1 MKDYVVKF
9 DEEEVL
15 EGTLDEC
22 SSFING
28 FFKCIRAI
36 NEASD
41 TVETTMVV
49 CKVLRTNIDIV
60 RKENK

>member
-1 MKDYVVKF
+1 MRDYMVMF
-9 DEEEVL
+9 DNEKVL

-28 FFKCIRAI
+28 FFKCVRAI

-41 TVETTMVV
+41 TLDTTMVV
-49 CKVLRTNIDIV
+49 FKVLRTNIDIV

>member
-1 MKDYVVKF
+1 MRDYMVMF
-9 DEEEVL
+9 DNEKVL

-41 TVETTMVV
+41 TLDTTMVV